1 MEENEPKIIKI
12 CDLLKIENLSIPDY
26 QRPYAWTEEET
37 GCYSKTCIIPIRIR
51 KILIS

>member
-26 QRPYAWTEEET
+26 QD
-37 GCYSKTCIIPIRIR
+37 
-51 KILIS
+51 LINGVLRMLINFWMIFF